1 MIPAERKII
10 MHEVMN
16 KAQELAEA
24 ILDSEV
30 YTKMHTLE
38 MQMNK
43 DEEAVKA
50 MSDMIEKRQVVEN
63 ILASAD
69 LDPDALA
76 KASEEMEAAEKHMN
90 DVKLIQDLKDARKEF
105 SEMMNNVN
113 RILRLVITG
122 EVEDETASS
131 GGCTGNCA
139 SCGGCSHE

>member
-1 MIPAERKII
+1 

-38 MQMNK
+38 LRMNK
-43 DEEAVKA
+43 DEEAAKA
-50 MSDMIEKRQVVEN
+50 MSDMIEKRQAVEN
-63 ILASAD
+63 ILASAN
-69 LDPDALA
+69 LDPDELA
-76 KASEEMEAAEKHMN
+76 RASEEMEAAEKRMN
-90 DVKLIQDLKDARKEF
+90 DVALIRDLKDARADF

-122 EVEDETASS
+122 EVEEEEKPS
-131 GGCTGNCA
+131 GCTGNCA
-139 SCGGCSHE
+139 SCGGGCH